1 MAGRP
6 FIVRLWWTLRDYAKR
21 VWDNS
26 GEDNVLF
33 LAGGVAFNLILAAVP
48 LILLLVT
55 GVTYALR
62 LVVHDAPVNSAQQ
75 VYDYIDRLLPAHGH
89 ESNSSIDKLILDI
102 VQTRGRVG
110 LI

>member
-1 MAGRP
+1 MAERP
-6 FIVRLWWTLRDYAKR
+6 FYVSLGWILRDYAKR

-33 LAGGVAFNLILAAVP
+33 LAGGIAFNLILAAVP

-62 LVVHDAPVNSAQQ
+62 LYVHDAPVNSADQ
-75 VYDYIDRLLPAHGH
+75 VYAYIDRLLPAHGH
-89 ESNSSIDKLILDI
+89 GTSSSVDKLILDI
-102 VQTRGRVG
+102 V
-110 LI
+110 